1 MSNDQPDAEEKSESK
16 SNLIS
21 SRETNLIRLV
31 ILLLI
36 FGVALS
42 GLLYDYC
49 VARPA
54 HDRATQTIFGLLT
67 GTTADPDGDGAITDD
82 EAQSILGCK
91 PSAIEMLSNGKIEV
105 YSWRSGL
112 PYRRYDLYVVYFGHE
127 MPLLH
132 FASTMQPQPG
142 ELPPVATTPSSLTG
156 ETAKP

>member
-1 MSNDQPDAEEKSESK
+1 MSNVRPDAEKKGASQSD
-16 SNLIS
+16 S
-21 SRETNLIRLV
+21 SAAKETNLIRLV
-31 ILLLI
+31 VLLLI
-36 FGVALS
+36 FGVALV

-54 HDRATQTIFGLLT
+54 HHRATQTIFGLLT

-82 EAQSILGCK
+82 EVQSIMGCK
-91 PSAIEMLSNGKIEV
+91 PSKIEMLRDGKIEV

-112 PYRRYDLYVVYFGHE
+112 PYRCYDLYVVYLGHE

-132 FASTMQPQPG
+132 FASTRQPQPG

-156 ETAKP
+156 KTAEP